1 MKVNHKNDIF
11 ESDDEEEEEEE
22 EEPEEE
28 QNENGLEGDDE
39 DEEEKEQKDDNE
51 NKKTKPKSITKN
63 KKIIDINEELEEEKD
78 KPKKSN
84 NILYGILI
92 VGLPF
97 ETTETELKNIF
108 SKYGEIVRVYLPKY
122 KNTQKNIGHCYI
134 YFSNEESAQKSLEL
148 NNHRIRNRYME
159 ISLSN
164 IRNNNFK
171 DSNEKIDPDDV
182 PLDCTTA
189 FVKNLAY
196 HITEKEVEEKF
207 KTCGDINQI
216 RFVYEPQT
224 NKFKGFCYI
233 DFKEHK
239 GLLKAL
245 KLNGSFFGNRKLYVD
260 YEQGKPKKEYRSYE
274 DQKDVSLLNRK
285 RY

>member
-1 MKVNHKNDIF
+1 MKAKKDLF
-11 ESDDEEEEEEE
+11 DSDDEEEEQ
-22 EEPEEE
+22 E
-28 QNENGLEGDDE
+28 QSENGLEGDDE
-39 DEEEKEQKDDNE
+39 EEK
-51 NKKTKPKSITKN
+51 
-63 KKIIDINEELEEEKD
+63 EEKD
-78 KPKKSN
+78 KDNEEKSPKTKNNIINLDEEQDEKEEENIPTKKSN

-92 VGLPF
+92 LGLAF
-97 ETTETELKNIF
+97 ETTESELKNVF
-108 SKYGEIVRVYLPKY
+108 SKYGEIVKIYLPKY
-122 KNTQKNIGHCYI
+122 KNTQKNTGHCYI
-134 YFSNEESAQKSLEL
+134 YFSKEESAINSLEL

-171 DSNEKIDPDDV
+171 GNEKLDPDDV

-189 FVKNLAY
+189 FIKNLSY
-196 HITEKEVEEKF
+196 HVTEEEINEKF
-207 KTCGDINQI
+207 KTCGEINQI
-216 RFVYEPQT
+216 RYVTEPLT

-245 KLNGSFFGNRKLYVD
+245 KLNGSFFQGRKLYVD
-260 YEQGKPKKEYRSYE
+260 YEQGKPRKEYKSNKDGQSE
-274 DQKDVSLLNRK
+274 DKSFLNKK

>member
-1 MKVNHKNDIF
+1 MKANQKNDIF

-22 EEPEEE
+22 PEEE
-28 QNENGLEGDDE
+28 QSENGLICD
-39 DEEEKEQKDDNE
+39 DEEEKEEKDDNE

-63 KKIIDINEELEEEKD
+63 KKIIDIDEELEEEKD

-171 DSNEKIDPDDV
+171 DTNEKIDPDDV

-196 HITEKEVEEKF
+196 HVTEKEVEEKF

-245 KLNGSFFGNRKLYVD
+245 RLNGSFFGNRKLYVD
-260 YEQGKPKKEYRSYE
+260 YEQGKPKKEYKSHE
-274 DQKDVSLLNRK
+274 DQKEVSLLNRK

>member
-1 MKVNHKNDIF
+1 MKSNLDLF
-11 ESDDEEEEEEE
+11 ESDGDDEES
-22 EEPEEE
+22 EE
-28 QNENGLEGDDE
+28 QEQSENALEGDDE
-39 DEEEKEQKDDNE
+39 EENEDDE
-51 NKKTKPKSITKN
+51 NKKEKN
-63 KKIIDINEELEEEKD
+63 KTSYKNKDIIDINEELEEEKN
-78 KPKKSN
+78 KQKKSN

-92 VGLPF
+92 LGLPY
-97 ETTETELKNIF
+97 ETTELELKSIF
-108 SKYGEIVRVYLPKY
+108 SKYGQIVKIYLPKY

-134 YFSNEESAQKSLEL
+134 YFEKEESAIKSLEL
-148 NNHRIRNRYME
+148 NNHRIGKRYME

-171 DSNEKIDPDDV
+171 DNEKIDPDNV

-189 FVKNLAY
+189 FVKNLNY

-207 KTCGDINQI
+207 KTCGEINEI

-245 KLNGSFFGNRKLYVD
+245 KLNGIFFEGRKLYVD
-260 YEQGKPKKEYRSYE
+260 YEQGKPKKLYKSYE
-274 DQKDVSLLNRK
+274 DTNTEDLNLLKRK

>member
-97 ETTETELKNIF
+97 ETTETELKNLF

>member
-1 MKVNHKNDIF
+1 
-11 ESDDEEEEEEE
+11 
-22 EEPEEE
+22 
-28 QNENGLEGDDE
+28 
-39 DEEEKEQKDDNE
+39 
-51 NKKTKPKSITKN
+51 
-63 KKIIDINEELEEEKD
+63 
-78 KPKKSN
+78 
-84 NILYGILI
+84 
-92 VGLPF
+92 
-97 ETTETELKNIF
+97 
-108 SKYGEIVRVYLPKY
+108 
-122 KNTQKNIGHCYI
+122 
-134 YFSNEESAQKSLEL
+134 
-148 NNHRIRNRYME
+148 ME

-171 DSNEKIDPDDV
+171 DTNEKIDPNDV

-196 HITEKEVEEKF
+196 HITEKEVDEKF

-245 KLNGSFFGNRKLYVD
+245 KLNGSFFGGRKLYVD
-260 YEQGKPKKEYRSYE
+260 YEQGKPKKEYK
-274 DQKDVSLLNRK
+274 QQPITKNKLLQFALEIAQENSKLRDTDEN
-285 RY
+285 

>member
-92 VGLPF
+92 AGLPF
-97 ETTETELKNIF
+97 ETTETELKNLF

-171 DSNEKIDPDDV
+171 DKNEKIDPDDV

-189 FVKNLAY
+189 FVKNLVY
-196 HITEKEVEEKF
+196 HVTEKEVEEKF
-207 KTCGDINQI
+207 KTCGEINQI
-216 RFVYEPQT
+216 RFVYEPET

-260 YEQGKPKKEYRSYE
+260 YEQGKPKKEYRRYE
-274 DQKDVSLLNRK
+274 DQKEVSLLNRK

>member
-1 MKVNHKNDIF
+1 MKSNIDIF
-11 ESDDEEEEEEE
+11 ESDGDDEES
-22 EEPEEE
+22 EE
-28 QNENGLEGDDE
+28 QEQSENGHEGDDE
-39 DEEEKEQKDDNE
+39 EENEDED
-51 NKKTKPKSITKN
+51 NKKIKIKKKN
-63 KKIIDINEELEEEKD
+63 KTSTKKKDIIDINEDLEEEQD
-78 KPKKSN
+78 NQKKTN

-92 VGLPF
+92 LGLPY
-97 ETTETELKNIF
+97 ETTELELKNLF
-108 SKYGEIVRVYLPKY
+108 SKYGQIVKIYLPKY

-134 YFSNEESAQKSLEL
+134 YFEKEESAQKSLEM
-148 NNHRIRNRYME
+148 NKHKIGKRYME

-164 IRNNNFK
+164 IRNNNSK
-171 DSNEKIDPDDV
+171 ENEKIDLDDV

-189 FVKNLAY
+189 FVKNLSY
-196 HITEKEVEEKF
+196 YMTEKEVDEKF
-207 KTCGDINQI
+207 KTCGDINEI

-245 KLNGSFFGNRKLYVD
+245 KLNGTFFGGRKLYVD
-260 YEQGKPKKEYRSYE
+260 YEQGKPKKLYKTYE
-274 DQKDVSLLNRK
+274 ESNTEDVSLLNRK

>member
-216 RFVYEPQT
+216 RFVYEPQA

>member
-1 MKVNHKNDIF
+1 MKSNLDLF
-11 ESDDEEEEEEE
+11 ESDGDDEES
-22 EEPEEE
+22 EE
-28 QNENGLEGDDE
+28 QEQSENGLEGDDE
-39 DEEEKEQKDDNE
+39 EENEDDENNKE
-51 NKKTKPKSITKN
+51 KN
-63 KKIIDINEELEEEKD
+63 KTSLKNKDIIDINEDLEEEKN
-78 KPKKSN
+78 KQKKSN

-92 VGLPF
+92 LGLPY
-97 ETTETELKNIF
+97 ETTELELKSIF
-108 SKYGEIVRVYLPKY
+108 SKYGQIVKIYLPKY

-134 YFSNEESAQKSLEL
+134 YFSNEESAIKSLEL

-171 DSNEKIDPDDV
+171 DTNEKIDPDDV

-196 HITEKEVEEKF
+196 HITEKEVDEKF

-245 KLNGSFFGNRKLYVD
+245 KLNGSFFGGRKLYVD
-260 YEQGKPKKEYRSYE
+260 YEQGKPKSNYKNSDSYKNGSTE
-274 DQKDVSLLNRK
+274 LRFLNKK